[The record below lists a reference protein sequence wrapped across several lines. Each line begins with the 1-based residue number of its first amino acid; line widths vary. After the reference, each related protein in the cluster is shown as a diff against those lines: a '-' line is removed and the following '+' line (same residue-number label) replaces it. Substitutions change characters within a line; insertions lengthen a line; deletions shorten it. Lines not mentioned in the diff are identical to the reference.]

1 MIVPQLLGPNGLIYC
16 VEDDNQNVHILWGGQ
31 KYYSFQHKDT
41 FTKNLGIALLADL
54 HVLQSTVCEIFQV
67 NRRTITRIHKL
78 YKKDGIDGLINYEK
92 GRQRIENNLKDF
104 VIKRYI
110 ELEKTYGYQKILLA
124 EIDQK
129 VEEGLFNKGICRS
142 KLQDIILTH
151 KREIKQKQKIEKEE
165 ALRKEKE
172 KESKREKEQTQEKI
186 REENEKQQGKLF
198 TGEEECVQH
207 GGAAAVIP
215 LLGEFGL
222 KDFIPGETEKNQ
234 LFNNNEMAISYTVLN
249 AASLIEVEQDFKLLA
264 SYQMGGI
271 IGRPKIPSLRL
282 YRERIPK
289 IVERMDMERV
299 MVEAAKKAHKIFGFS
314 KVIYIDGHFMPYYGK
329 SAILYGY
336 NSQRRLAMHGR
347 EYFFVHDA
355 NGLPVYAAIS
365 DGYRKMKHY
374 IEEVDAKL
382 QEIYGVGDKELL
394 EIFDRGGY
402 SKAFCVKISE
412 RIKFICWRSDAA
424 KMPIITEGE
433 WVNVKVPLQPN
444 EYGDIKV
451 KKMKAWERQKEF
463 ESEGKKVRLREIWI
477 RVGKKISPALTN
489 EYELSLPEVVIALT
503 SRWGRQEN
511 MFKELKEHGI
521 DRIHSYQ
528 KELYTKELLYQKRLE
543 DEDQGIC
550 HEIINP
556 KIKKLNKE
564 IAGLKKE
571 KEKLAVKI
579 KKLNSKTKDKEKK
592 ALKRK
597 YAGIERK
604 ITNRKKKRDRLPKKV
619 RMLDRIEEEKI
630 VRLADGK
637 KLFFDWLKMCGIWAK
652 RKIVEIIKPYYIDL
666 RDVNKF
672 VKYILRS
679 RTYVSRKGKTLYVS
693 FPPQTFEKAGEALK
707 ILCSYIN
714 TGKNIDLNLG
724 FEKIHFM
731 VGNKY

>member
-16 VEDDNQNVHILWGGQ
+16 VEDENQNVHILWGGQ
-31 KYYSFQHKDT
+31 KYYSFKHNDT
-41 FTKNLGIALLADL
+41 FAKNLGIALLADL
-54 HVLQSTVCEIFQV
+54 HVLQSTICQIFQV

-78 YKKDGIDGLINYEK
+78 FKKDGIDGLSNYEK
-92 GRQRIENNLKDF
+92 GRQRVEKNLKDF
-104 VIKRYI
+104 VIKKYI
-110 ELEKTYGYQKILLA
+110 ELEKTYGYQKIILS
-124 EIDQK
+124 EIDKK
-129 VEEGLFNKGICRS
+129 VEEGLFSKGICRS
-142 KLQDIILTH
+142 KLQNIILTY
-151 KREIKQKQKIEKEE
+151 KKEIKQKQELEKEE
-165 ALRKEKE
+165 ALCKEKE
-172 KESKREKEQTQEKI
+172 KESRREKKQIQEKI

-198 TGEEECVQH
+198 TGKEECVQH

-215 LLGEFGL
+215 LLDGFGL
-222 KDFIPGETEKNQ
+222 KDFIPEEREKNQ
-234 LFNNNEMAISYTVLN
+234 LFNNCEMAISYTVLN

-271 IGRPKIPSLRL
+271 IGRVKLPSLRL

-289 IVERMDMERV
+289 IVEQMDMTRV
-299 MVEAAKKAHKIFGFS
+299 IVEAAKEAHKIFGFS

-336 NSQRRLAMHGR
+336 SSQRRLAMHGR
-347 EYFFVHDA
+347 EYFYVHDA

-365 DGYRKMKHY
+365 DGYRKMRYY
-374 IEEVDAKL
+374 IEEIDVKL
-382 QEIYGVGDKELL
+382 REIYGVGDKELL

-402 SKAFCVKISE
+402 SKAFCVKIAD

-424 KMPIITEGE
+424 IMPIIAEKE

-444 EYGDIKV
+444 EYGDIKI

-463 ESEGKKVRLREIWI
+463 ESEGKKVKFREIWI

-489 EYELSLPEVVIALT
+489 DYELSLPEVVIALT

-528 KELYTKELLYQKRLE
+528 KEPYTEELLYQKGLE
-543 DEDQGIC
+543 DEDRGIC

-556 KIKKLNKE
+556 KIKKINKE
-564 IAGLKKE
+564 IAGLQKE
-571 KEKLAVKI
+571 KKKLAAKI
-579 KKLNSKTKDKEKK
+579 KKLKGKNKDKEKK

-604 ITNRKKKRDRLPKKV
+604 ITNRKKKRDKLPKKV
-619 RMLDRIEEEKI
+619 RMFDRIEEEKI

-637 KLFFDWLKMCGIWAK
+637 KLFFDWLKMCSIWAK

-679 RTYVSRKGKTLYVS
+679 RTYVYKKGKTMYIS
-693 FPPQTFEKAGEALK
+693 FPPQTFKKAGEALK
-707 ILCSYIN
+707 ILCSYLN
-714 TGKNIDLNLG
+714 TRKNIGLNLG
-724 FEKIHFM
+724 FEKIHFI